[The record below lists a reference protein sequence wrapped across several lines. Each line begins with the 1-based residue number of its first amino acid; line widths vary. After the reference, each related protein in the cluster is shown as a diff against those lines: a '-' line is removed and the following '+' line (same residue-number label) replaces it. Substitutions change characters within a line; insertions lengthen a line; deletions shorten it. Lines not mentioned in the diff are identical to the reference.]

1 MYASP
6 HTAGHMQVHQHTIA
20 MPNRHCVCCS
30 ASCGPGSCE
39 ASAEDADMLDKLGAL
54 RWPTRVPWL
63 HRQKRRRA
71 PNRLCNVRHS
81 ERRPSSKAIRG
92 QRWGKALQDGMRD
105 ISQSGSKTR
114 QTAIASFPPPRRY
127 APPPLGSP
135 VFAVFWPACGFPG
148 PCAPRAC
155 SLIPPLVASE
165 LVFYALTRSKRRR
178 GRESKSKIQ
187 CHNIFLSKLFE
198 FITEFLQTFQLISQ

>member
-71 PNRLCNVRHS
+71 PKPPLQCQTLRKKAEQQSNKRAEMRQSAARRDERYQPKREQNISDRLGLS
-81 ERRPSSKAIRG
+81 PSSPCP
-92 QRWGKALQDGMRD
+92 L
-105 ISQSGSKTR
+105 
-114 QTAIASFPPPRRY
+114 
-127 APPPLGSP
+127 PPLPIHG
-135 VFAVFWPACGFPG
+135 VIGFWWSSACLGFPG

-155 SLIPPLVASE
+155 SLLPLPFLASE
-165 LVFYALTRSKRRR
+165 MSICADQVNR
-178 GRESKSKIQ
+178 GRRKGKRSWK
-187 CHNIFLSKLFE
+187 
-198 FITEFLQTFQLISQ
+198 

>member
-20 MPNRHCVCCS
+20 MPTRHCVCCC

-71 PNRLCNVRHS
+71 PKPPLQCQTLRKKAEQQSNKRAEMRQSAARRDERYQPKREQNISDRLGLSPPPHPRSPWFLVVFGLPWVSWALRPPGLFPA
-81 ERRPSSKAIRG
+81 PSSLFG
-92 QRWGKALQDGMRD
+92 LGDVYMR
-105 ISQSGSKTR
+105 
-114 QTAIASFPPPRRY
+114 
-127 APPPLGSP
+127 
-135 VFAVFWPACGFPG
+135 
-148 PCAPRAC
+148 
-155 SLIPPLVASE
+155 
-165 LVFYALTRSKRRR
+165 
-178 GRESKSKIQ
+178 
-187 CHNIFLSKLFE
+187 
-198 FITEFLQTFQLISQ
+198 

>member
-20 MPNRHCVCCS
+20 MPTRHCVCCS

-71 PNRLCNVRHS
+71 PKPPLQCQTLRKKAEQQSNKRAEMRQSAARRDERYQPKREQNISDRHGPS
-81 ERRPSSKAIRG
+81 PSS
-92 QRWGKALQDGMRD
+92 
-105 ISQSGSKTR
+105 
-114 QTAIASFPPPRRY
+114 PCP
-127 APPPLGSP
+127 PPPLPIHG
-135 VFAVFWPACGFPG
+135 VLGFWWSSACLGFPG

-155 SLIPPLVASE
+155 SLLPLPFLASE
-165 LVFYALTRSKRRR
+165 MSICADQVNR
-178 GRESKSKIQ
+178 GRRKGKRSWK
-187 CHNIFLSKLFE
+187 
-198 FITEFLQTFQLISQ
+198 